1 MKHALFLA
9 MGLFV
14 ISTGTAHAGGG
25 LAPTTSVILP
35 SDGSG
40 VTKVAMTF
48 DLSELAEDSSVE
60 LQTAVLDWPMAG
72 LTGAEATTCEAHE
85 ITSSWNPSGV
95 SSGQATLDV
104 AAEPAAVWE
113 MDTLAYSRLGGFV
126 RLGVKRLVSD
136 WLASPSQNFGVVIVF
151 KNLTSEDLNGRTA
164 SPRLRIGYVRNVTLS
179 Q

>member
-1 MKHALFLA
+1 MKHALFLG
-9 MGLFV
+9 MSLFV

-40 VTKVAMTF
+40 LTKVAMTF
-48 DLSELAEDSSVE
+48 DLSKLAQDSSVE

-72 LTGAEATTCEAHE
+72 LTGEEATTCEAHA
-85 ITSSWNPSGV
+85 ITSSWSPSGV
-95 SSGQATLDV
+95 SSGQALDV
-104 AAEPAAVWE
+104 AAEPAAIWE

-126 RLGVKRLVSD
+126 RLDVKKLVGD
-136 WLASPSQNFGVVIVF
+136 WLANPSQNFGVVIVF
-151 KNLTSEDLNGRTA
+151 KDLTSQDLSGRTD